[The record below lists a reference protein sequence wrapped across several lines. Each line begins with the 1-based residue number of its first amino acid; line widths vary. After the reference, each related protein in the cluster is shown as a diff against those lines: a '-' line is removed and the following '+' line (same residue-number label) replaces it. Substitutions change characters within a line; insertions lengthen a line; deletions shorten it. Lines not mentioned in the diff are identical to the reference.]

1 MTISELATRID
12 WNATAA
18 IVGVLVAL
26 GALIFETRR
35 SRLAL
40 ETESILSLTE
50 RMDSS
55 RLRHLRRT
63 AAGRLI
69 SHEEKNRELSE
80 VLNFFNTIAV
90 LVESKALNDNLAFR
104 EFSWWMIRYW
114 ACAVEY
120 VGAERKTDPRGW
132 GSLERVVTRFAK
144 LEKNWGYP
152 SPSDEHLKEFL
163 QSEAEL
169 AQC

>member
-1 MTISELATRID
+1 MSEMAMRID
-12 WNATAA
+12 WNTTAA
-18 IVGVLVAL
+18 IVGVLVAM

-55 RLRHLRRT
+55 RLRYLRRT
-63 AAGRLI
+63 AAGSLI
-69 SHEEKNRELSE
+69 NHKEENRELSE

-90 LVESKALNDNLAFR
+90 LVESKALNDDLAFR

-114 ACAVEY
+114 ACAVGY
-120 VGAERKTDPRGW
+120 VAAERKTDPRGW

-144 LEKNWGYP
+144 LEQKWGYP
-152 SPSDEHLKEFL
+152 SPSDEHLQAFL
-163 QSEAEL
+163 RSEAQL

>member
-1 MTISELATRID
+1 VTISEMAMRID

-26 GALIFETRR
+26 GALIFQTRR

-63 AAGRLI
+63 AAGGLI
-69 SHEEKNRELSE
+69 NHKEEKNHELSE
-80 VLNFFNTIAV
+80 VLNFSAPAGPILLPMN
-90 LVESKALNDNLAFR
+90 
-104 EFSWWMIRYW
+104 
-114 ACAVEY
+114 
-120 VGAERKTDPRGW
+120 
-132 GSLERVVTRFAK
+132 
-144 LEKNWGYP
+144 
-152 SPSDEHLKEFL
+152 
-163 QSEAEL
+163 
-169 AQC
+169 